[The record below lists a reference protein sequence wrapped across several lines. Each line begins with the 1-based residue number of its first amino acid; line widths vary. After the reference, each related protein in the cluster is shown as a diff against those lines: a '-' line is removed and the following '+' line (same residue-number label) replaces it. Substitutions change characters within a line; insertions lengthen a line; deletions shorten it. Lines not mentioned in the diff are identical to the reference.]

1 MSPAAFE
8 SHEIGTLPSSTCHWT
23 HLLVHRVLPG
33 SPLRAPG
40 PGQTPHR
47 HTEAPRAPHG
57 GGEGAP
63 PRERPLPRPDCLAAP
78 PFTPGNDTNHLPLG
92 NLSPGSSIW
101 HPACRQAARTDD
113 RNKVGGPGV
122 LSRVLGRRARPRRSG
137 GSWADSAGP
146 GGRGGRARE
155 DRHLLPVC
163 SAPLPQPPTASGVSH
178 VAAQPALV
186 DARPGQESLSVSVPP
201 RHGHLWPCSSG
212 VQDGASCF
220 ARGPTQSARLG
231 LRCSLGAHGHLSFL
245 ASCGP

>member
-8 SHEIGTLPSSTCHWT
+8 SHEIGTLLSSTCHWT

-40 PGQTPHR
+40 PGQTPRR

-57 GGEGAP
+57 GRGGTP
-63 PRERPLPRPDCLAAP
+63 ERTAAP
-78 PFTPGNDTNHLPLG
+78 PARLPRGLSLREMTLTNCLSGICPQAPPSGTRPVDKPPGLTTETRLAG
-92 NLSPGSSIW
+92 PGFSAASS
-101 HPACRQAARTDD
+101 AAAR
-113 RNKVGGPGV
+113 G
-122 LSRVLGRRARPRRSG
+122 PRRSG
-137 GSWADSAGP
+137 GCWADSAGP
-146 GGRGGRARE
+146 GGRGRRARE

-163 SAPLPQPPTASGVSH
+163 SAPPPQPPTASGVSH

-186 DARPGQESLSVSVPP
+186 DARPGQESLSVSVLP
-201 RHGHLWPCSSG
+201 RHGHLWPCSSR

-220 ARGPTQSARLG
+220 AQGPTQSARLG
-231 LRCSLGAHGHLSFL
+231 LRCSLGAHGRLSFL